1 MRFNVGRLSESF
13 LFLVALV
20 SVVVLWSSACALV
33 WTQYRV
39 RLLFTEIER
48 ANDMARRLSDDS
60 SQLALDL
67 SKAALPAAV
76 SEKARQMGFAP
87 ADLAATVLL
96 EVSPEELAQRHLE
109 VRK

>member
-1 MRFNVGRLSESF
+1 MRFNVGRLSEPF

-67 SKAALPAAV
+67 SKAA
-76 SEKARQMGFAP
+76 RQMGFAP

>member
-1 MRFNVGRLSESF
+1 M
-13 LFLVALV
+13 
-20 SVVVLWSSACALV
+20 
-33 WTQYRV
+33 

>member
-1 MRFNVGRLSESF
+1 MRFNVGRLSEPF

-60 SQLALDL
+60 
-67 SKAALPAAV
+67 
-76 SEKARQMGFAP
+76 P

>member
-1 MRFNVGRLSESF
+1 MRFNVGRLSEPF

-39 RLLFTEIER
+39 RLLFTEIE
-48 ANDMARRLSDDS
+48 
-60 SQLALDL
+60 
-67 SKAALPAAV
+67 
-76 SEKARQMGFAP
+76 
-87 ADLAATVLL
+87 
-96 EVSPEELAQRHLE
+96 VSPEELAQRHLE

>member
-1 MRFNVGRLSESF
+1 MRFNVGRLSEPF

-60 SQLALDL
+60 SQLAL
-67 SKAALPAAV
+67 
-76 SEKARQMGFAP
+76 
-87 ADLAATVLL
+87 AATVLL